1 MKNMVIS
8 YSFGI
13 IDFLHFGHIRLFEDA
28 RKFSNRHI
36 LGLISDAAIYS
47 WHGTLVSSYEER
59 LAVLQGVKYI
69 DEIRLQNSFDPLPN
83 LQLIHKEFP
92 EAKIVLYIG
101 NDRNFVPCE
110 NYLKEIGGEVKVIDY
125 YEKLSPQNIL
135 DCLTT
140 KAARVKQYSSNL
152 ISTKANTL
160 LALKPV
166 LSKGKIEDIYV
177 LTVNEYVNDFIAAF
191 QNIKEKFQGDYIV
204 VRSSS
209 VAEDCFE
216 FSNAGHFE
224 SVLGINSSDM
234 VEVKKAI
241 GEVVRSYDQST
252 DFYKDEQI
260 LIQRQT
266 MNVACSGVIFTRD
279 VDSNLPYYLINYDDG
294 GSTDS
299 VTSGSG
305 GNTIWILRKKA
316 KNNPPNKWKKLLSV
330 VAELES
336 LLNKMILDIEFAV
349 TSDDEVVIFQVR
361 PLAANYKFQV
371 KQNDEQFYRCYKK
384 ELLAYNNIKNYQT
397 SVPML
402 LSDMAFWNPSEII
415 GVNPHNLDYSLYRE
429 IITKHAWNEGLLS
442 LGYKRVPDDL
452 MFRIGNK
459 PYISIDYSFLA
470 LTPEALEENL
480 RNKLCHYY
488 EKQLLKDTTSH
499 DKIEF
504 EIVFS
509 CLDFST
515 DRRLKDLLHEG
526 FSFEEVN
533 ILRQTL
539 YNQTNDILENYSR
552 ILSSDKN
559 DLQELESIRLGVER
573 NVDLKCDN
581 VFVTLQSI
589 YQLLSSLKKY
599 GTPQFS
605 RQARCAFIS
614 RSLCKSMV
622 EENLFLGKDMDL
634 FMSSIHTVASQFE
647 VDFNAFSSGRLSI
660 RDFNRKYGHLRCG
673 TYDIQSPRY
682 DRIDFYQDTRQQ
694 KTQSVKSAEY
704 ESISEVESSL
714 KEQLCKLDFS
724 VSSEDILYFIKVSL
738 EEREYF
744 KFEFTKSLS
753 LVLKLIEEVGARM
766 DLTASDL
773 SYLEVADIYAAEY
786 YPSIQELKEFWTTL
800 ISKRKEIYREKS
812 MLILPELIVSNKDLE
827 MIEQNE
833 ARPNFITTQKV
844 EGDTINLDNNNT
856 QDIQN
861 KIVIISKA
869 DPGYDWIFTKRIVG
883 LITKY
888 GGAASHMA
896 IRCAEFSLPAAIGCG
911 EKIFDYV
918 SKSEKIELDCGN
930 NKITRIF

>member
-36 LGLISDAAIYS
+36 LGLISDAAFYS

-83 LQLIHKEFP
+83 LQLIHREFP

-216 FSNAGHFE
+216 SSNAGHFE

-429 IITKHAWNEGLLS
+429 IITKHAWNEGLLP

-515 DRRLKDLLHEG
+515 DRRLK
-526 FSFEEVN
+526 
-533 ILRQTL
+533 
-539 YNQTNDILENYSR
+539 
-552 ILSSDKN
+552 
-559 DLQELESIRLGVER
+559 
-573 NVDLKCDN
+573 
-581 VFVTLQSI
+581 
-589 YQLLSSLKKY
+589 
-599 GTPQFS
+599 
-605 RQARCAFIS
+605 
-614 RSLCKSMV
+614 
-622 EENLFLGKDMDL
+622 
-634 FMSSIHTVASQFE
+634 
-647 VDFNAFSSGRLSI
+647 
-660 RDFNRKYGHLRCG
+660 
-673 TYDIQSPRY
+673 
-682 DRIDFYQDTRQQ
+682 
-694 KTQSVKSAEY
+694 
-704 ESISEVESSL
+704 
-714 KEQLCKLDFS
+714 
-724 VSSEDILYFIKVSL
+724 
-738 EEREYF
+738 
-744 KFEFTKSLS
+744 
-753 LVLKLIEEVGARM
+753 
-766 DLTASDL
+766 
-773 SYLEVADIYAAEY
+773 
-786 YPSIQELKEFWTTL
+786 
-800 ISKRKEIYREKS
+800 
-812 MLILPELIVSNKDLE
+812 
-827 MIEQNE
+827 
-833 ARPNFITTQKV
+833 
-844 EGDTINLDNNNT
+844 
-856 QDIQN
+856 
-861 KIVIISKA
+861 
-869 DPGYDWIFTKRIVG
+869 
-883 LITKY
+883 
-888 GGAASHMA
+888 
-896 IRCAEFSLPAAIGCG
+896 
-911 EKIFDYV
+911 
-918 SKSEKIELDCGN
+918 
-930 NKITRIF
+930 